1 MGTIIGISDIDP
13 LRWPNSKWR
22 SLQVEWDE
30 PGCGDKQN
38 RVSPWE
44 IETPESLF
52 IFPSLT
58 ANLKR
63 PFHSAFIGRLCCH

>member
-1 MGTIIGISDIDP
+1 MKNICI
-13 LRWPNSKWR
+13 
-22 SLQVEWDE
+22 QVEWDE

-38 RVSPWE
+38 RVNPWE

-58 ANLKR
+58 AAGLKR
-63 PFHSAFIGRLCCH
+63 PFHPTLFGEFHYCLFFSAACLLS

>member
-1 MGTIIGISDIDP
+1 MYI
-13 LRWPNSKWR
+13 
-22 SLQVEWDE
+22 QVEWDE

-38 RVSPWE
+38 RVNPWE

-58 ANLKR
+58 AGLKR
-63 PFHSAFIGRLCCH
+63 PFQPTLFGEFITVFSCQLPTVLGNKP